1 MTAPSVMEMVKKKK
15 EEDYE
20 KFLQDEKKRKEREAK
35 EERRRL
41 SALRFN
47 QKVYADRL
55 RRQATLA
62 HMSVEELTL
71 RRRTLKERRAV
82 AKLRTEARR
91 SLPSQ

>member
-1 MTAPSVMEMVKKKK
+1 MSWRWLEKKK
-15 EEDYE
+15 EDYE
-20 KFLQDEKKRKEREAK
+20 RFLQDEKKRKEREAK
-35 EERRRL
+35 KDLRRL
-41 SALRFN
+41 SALRFS

-55 RRQATLA
+55 RRQATLT

-82 AKLRTEARR
+82 AKLRTVARR